1 MDHRLCFVS
10 AALCLIGVLCAG
22 CAQAPAE
29 SQISAAA
36 TAATEPTGSTE
47 AAETQQTTT
56 TTQTTTTQ
64 ETTWTTTAAQTP
76 RADYQFR
83 KYSMLESHYYK
94 HGIDMGFDS
103 PEEYLAKTSGSSDR
117 SSEQLSLQ
125 EALIAAD
132 IFSGGRAHNGMDDAR
147 NTALLFRKLLTEEE
161 IRLNPYYEEA
171 HRPGRGSTL
180 QFSLGDLLKGLDLE
194 PGLSA

>member
-1 MDHRLCFVS
+1 MTSNNAKTVRTL
-10 AALCLIGVLCAG
+10 LIIVLSLMLAMMPVLSG
-22 CAQAPAE
+22 CGKKSSDAQE
-29 SQISAAA
+29 ET
-36 TAATEPTGSTE
+36 TASLPTE

-103 PEEYLAKTSGSSDR
+103 PEEYLAAANAVIANPDALTKTEKEDGDTVFYVETTNEFVVLSTDGYIRTYFLPDGGKRYFDR
-117 SSEQLSLQ
+117 Q
-125 EALIAAD
+125 
-132 IFSGGRAHNGMDDAR
+132 
-147 NTALLFRKLLTEEE
+147 
-161 IRLNPYYEEA
+161 
-171 HRPGRGSTL
+171 
-180 QFSLGDLLKGLDLE
+180 
-194 PGLSA
+194 

>member
-1 MDHRLCFVS
+1 MMTRNNAKTIRTL
-10 AALCLIGVLCAG
+10 LILVLSLMLAVMPVLSG
-22 CAQAPAE
+22 CGKKSSDAQE
-29 SQISAAA
+29 ET
-36 TAATEPTGSTE
+36 TASLPTE

-103 PEEYLAKTSGSSDR
+103 PEEYLAAANAVIANPDALTKTEKEDGDTVFYVEATNEFVVLSTDGYIRTYFLPDGGKRYFDR
-117 SSEQLSLQ
+117 Q
-125 EALIAAD
+125 
-132 IFSGGRAHNGMDDAR
+132 
-147 NTALLFRKLLTEEE
+147 
-161 IRLNPYYEEA
+161 
-171 HRPGRGSTL
+171 
-180 QFSLGDLLKGLDLE
+180 
-194 PGLSA
+194 

>member
-1 MDHRLCFVS
+1 MMRNNAKTVRTL
-10 AALCLIGVLCAG
+10 LIIVLSLMLAVMPVLSG
-22 CAQAPAE
+22 CGKKSSDAQE
-29 SQISAAA
+29 ET
-36 TAATEPTGSTE
+36 TASLPTE

-103 PEEYLAKTSGSSDR
+103 PEEYLAAANAVIANPDALTKTEKEDGDTVFYVEATNEFVVLSTDGYIRTYFLPDGGKRYFDR
-117 SSEQLSLQ
+117 Q
-125 EALIAAD
+125 
-132 IFSGGRAHNGMDDAR
+132 
-147 NTALLFRKLLTEEE
+147 
-161 IRLNPYYEEA
+161 
-171 HRPGRGSTL
+171 
-180 QFSLGDLLKGLDLE
+180 
-194 PGLSA
+194 